1 MGKNITL
8 KQLNEL
14 STYDELYPAGAIDY
28 TMLTEPT
35 SAAYGVENGTVKDAL
50 TGLYQYIHSSNVV
63 KIKVVDASNNPLPNI
78 TANGITGSPQSG
90 TDGVIKG
97 VADSNSV
104 TLVSPYVDTIKTKTV
119 DVSKYKNTTRTL
131 IVTMDSVADG
141 SIIRYTSSQNVMF
154 SNRVANIDVCCVGGG
169 GGGNTGRMAGMS
181 GVGRGAGEGGGGG
194 GIVNSLATTVVYNTN
209 YNISVGSGGNYGL
222 ESGGNG
228 GKTSFGNLV
237 TANGGGGASYK
248 HNGHVYVLV
257 SGTAGAIGCGD
268 GGGDVGGS
276 NTTVSEFNDGL
287 IYYSGGGGG
296 ALLSLESSN
305 PKNGG
310 KPNGANGAWIY
321 TRSSTRPYPKADA
334 NIAGIGGGGGGGID
348 PTYSSYG
355 GADGSSGGPGLVAIR
370 IHLKS

>member
-8 KQLNEL
+8 KQLNE
-14 STYDELYPAGAIDY
+14 SSIYDELYPAGAVDY
-28 TMLTEPT
+28 TMLTETT

-50 TGLYQYIHSSNVV
+50 TGLYQYIHSSDVV

-90 TDGVIKG
+90 VDGVIKG

-104 TLVSPYVDTIKTKTV
+104 TLVSPYVDTIKTKAV

-141 SIIRYTSSQNVMF
+141 AIVRYTSSQNVMF

-169 GGGNTGRMAGMS
+169 GAGGTGTQGA
-181 GVGRGAGEGGGGG
+181 RGAGLGGGGG
-194 GIVNSLATTVVYNTN
+194 GITNLVSFVVSSATTYQIVVGAGGAYTG
-209 YNISVGSGGNYGL
+209 SVTSNSGGN
-222 ESGGNG
+222 S
-228 GKTSFGNLV
+228 SFGNDSI
-237 TANGGGGASYK
+237 ANGGGGTTIDYSI
-248 HNGHVYVLV
+248 G
-257 SGTAGAIGCGD
+257 SGAMSPGKAGGAGCGD
-268 GGGDVGGS
+268 GGVNVGGS

-296 ALLSLESSN
+296 ALISLDSTN

-321 TRSSTRPYPKADA
+321 SRSTYPYTRADA
-334 NIAGIGGGGGGGID
+334 STAGIGGGGGGGIESS
-348 PTYSSYG
+348 YSGYG
-355 GADGSSGGPGLVAIR
+355 GADGSSGGPGLVAIK

>member
-8 KQLNEL
+8 KQLNE
-14 STYDELYPAGAIDY
+14 SSIYDELYPAGAVDY
-28 TMLTEPT
+28 TMLTETT

-50 TGLYQYIHSSNVV
+50 TGLYQYIHTSDVV

-78 TANGITGSPQSG
+78 TANGITDSPQSG
-90 TDGVIKG
+90 VDGVIKG

-104 TLVSPYVDTIKTKTV
+104 TLVSPYVDTIKTKAV

-141 SIIRYTSSQNVMF
+141 AIVRYTSSQNVMF

-169 GGGNTGRMAGMS
+169 GAGGITNLVSFVVSSATTYQI
-181 GVGRGAGEGGGGG
+181 VVGAGGAYTG
-194 GIVNSLATTVVYNTN
+194 
-209 YNISVGSGGNYGL
+209 SVTSNSGGN
-222 ESGGNG
+222 S
-228 GKTSFGNLV
+228 SFGNDSI
-237 TANGGGGASYK
+237 ANGGGGTTIDYSI
-248 HNGHVYVLV
+248 G
-257 SGTAGAIGCGD
+257 SGAMSPGKAGGAGCGD
-268 GGGDVGGS
+268 GGVNVGGS

-296 ALLSLESSN
+296 ALISLDSTN

-321 TRSSTRPYPKADA
+321 SRSTYPYTRADA
-334 NIAGIGGGGGGGID
+334 STAGIGGGGGGGIESS
-348 PTYSSYG
+348 YSVYG
-355 GADGSSGGPGLVAIR
+355 GADGSSGGPGLVAIK

>member
-8 KQLNEL
+8 KQLNES

-28 TMLTEPT
+28 TMLTETT

-50 TGLYQYIHSSNVV
+50 TGLYQYIHSSDVV
-63 KIKVVDASNNPLPNI
+63 TIKVVDVSNNPLPNI

-141 SIIRYTSSQNVMF
+141 AIVRYTSSQNVMF

-169 GGGNTGRMAGMS
+169 GAG
-181 GVGRGAGEGGGGG
+181 GRGDNASASMGTLGAGGGGG
-194 GIVNSLATTVVYNTN
+194 GITNSFSVSVNVGTYYS
-209 YNISVGSGGNYGL
+209 IIVGSGGAYT
-222 ESGGNG
+222 GGRNDG
-228 GKTSFGNLV
+228 SNSSFGGLV
-237 TANGGGGASYK
+237 TANGGKGVTFNNTTSGLMVSGGA
-248 HNGHVYVLV
+248 
-257 SGTAGAIGCGD
+257 AGSTGAGN
-268 GGGDVGGS
+268 GGS
-276 NTTVSEFNDGL
+276 EGSAGGANTTLSEFNDGVTF
-287 IYYSGGGGG
+287 YSGGGGG
-296 ALLSLESSN
+296 GVRLYSGGVAST
-305 PKNGG
+305 NGG
-310 KPNGANGAWIY
+310 APNGASGAY
-321 TRSSTRPYPKADA
+321 VNMTDHRVVKNATT
-334 NIAGIGGGGGGGID
+334 AGIGGGGGAGGDQIA
-348 PTYSSYG
+348 G
-355 GADGSSGGPGLVAIR
+355 GVGSSGGPGLVAIK